1 MQISSISP
9 NFQGRRDNVDALI
22 NMDDNS
28 IRKLAYMQTSAKIDH
43 DKNRKITNTLFYS
56 APLAA
61 GLGTAL
67 LTKNGNTKLFAT
79 QLSGTA
85 GRMAKGLKVAGYWT
99 AGLLAIDLIGGIR
112 KKIAQKSPNARKFDS
127 EHPMPS
133 VFISLAAGLGAL
145 ALVGKGASALGKLS
159 APKFMKKGTA
169 KVAEFLNESRI
180 MVKAKNGYKNLLA
193 KTPSALKEIGATAL
207 DWAPTALLF
216 GGLFHSI
223 ASANA
228 ETKEFAKNYTA
239 LRDRQAN
246 VSRARV
252 RELAMQNDFLMQD
265 AQNKEDMKIIKDNLA
280 DLPQDVVEKV
290 EALQKE
296 RTEEV

>member
-1 MQISSISP
+1 MQVSSIGP

-22 NMDDNS
+22 GMDDNT
-28 IRKLAYMQTSAKIDH
+28 IRQLAYMKTSAKIDH
-43 DKNRKITNTLFYS
+43 DRNRKVTNALFYN

-61 GLGTAL
+61 GLATAL
-67 LTKNGNTKLFAT
+67 LTKSGNTKLFSKELT
-79 QLSGTA
+79 GTA
-85 GRMAKGLKVAGYWT
+85 GRMAKGLKVAAYWT
-99 AGLLAIDLIGGIR
+99 AGLLAIDLLGAA
-112 KKIAQKSPNARKFDS
+112 KNKLAQKSPEVRKFDK
-127 EHPMPS
+127 EHPLLSMGTM
-133 VFISLAAGLGAL
+133 IAAGLGAF
-145 ALVGKGASALGKLS
+145 ALISRGAGKLAKVT
-159 APKFMKKGTA
+159 APKFMQKATSG
-169 KVAEFLNESRI
+169 VADFLNESKI

-228 ETKEFAKNYTA
+228 ENREFAKNYTE
-239 LRDRQAN
+239 LKEKQMN

-265 AQNKEDMKIIKDNLA
+265 AQNKEDVEILNDNLA
-280 DLPQDVVEKV
+280 GLPQEVVDKV
-290 EALQKE
+290 EDLA
-296 RTEEV
+296 

>member
-1 MQISSISP
+1 MQVSSIGP

-22 NMDDNS
+22 GMDDNT
-28 IRKLAYMQTSAKIDH
+28 IRQLAYMKTSAKIDH
-43 DKNRKITNTLFYS
+43 DRNRKVTNALFYN

-61 GLGTAL
+61 GLATAL
-67 LTKNGNTKLFAT
+67 LTKNGNTKLFSKELT
-79 QLSGTA
+79 GTA
-85 GRMAKGLKVAGYWT
+85 GRMAKGLKVAAYWT
-99 AGLLAIDLIGGIR
+99 VGLMAIDLLGVF
-112 KKIAQKSPNARKFDS
+112 KKKLAQKSPEVRKFDK
-127 EHPMPS
+127 EHPLLSMGTM
-133 VFISLAAGLGAL
+133 IAAGLGAFALISRGAGRL
-145 ALVGKGASALGKLS
+145 AKVT
-159 APKFMKKGTA
+159 APKFMQ
-169 KVAEFLNESRI
+169 KVTERAANFLNESRI

-228 ETKEFAKNYTA
+228 ENREFAKNYTE
-239 LRDRQAN
+239 LKEKQMN

-265 AQNKEDMKIIKDNLA
+265 AQNKEDVEILNDNLA
-280 DLPQDVVEKV
+280 GLPQEVVDKV
-290 EALQKE
+290 EDLA
-296 RTEEV
+296 

>member
-1 MQISSISP
+1 MQVSSIGP

-22 NMDDNS
+22 GMDDNT
-28 IRKLAYMQTSAKIDH
+28 IRQLAYMKTSAKIDH
-43 DKNRKITNTLFYS
+43 DRNRKVTNALFYN

-61 GLGTAL
+61 GLATAL
-67 LTKNGNTKLFAT
+67 LTKNGNTKLFSKELT
-79 QLSGTA
+79 GTA
-85 GRMAKGLKVAGYWT
+85 GRMAKGLKVAAYWT
-99 AGLLAIDLIGGIR
+99 AGLMAIDLLGVF
-112 KKIAQKSPNARKFDS
+112 KKKLAQKSPEVRKFDK
-127 EHPMPS
+127 EHPLLSMGTM
-133 VFISLAAGLGAL
+133 IAAGLGAFALISRGAGRL
-145 ALVGKGASALGKLS
+145 AKVT
-159 APKFMKKGTA
+159 APKFMQ
-169 KVAEFLNESRI
+169 KVTERAANFLNESRI

-228 ETKEFAKNYTA
+228 ENREFAKNYTE
-239 LRDRQAN
+239 LKEKQMN

-265 AQNKEDMKIIKDNLA
+265 AQNKEDVEILNDNLA
-280 DLPQDVVEKV
+280 GLPQEVVDKV
-290 EALQKE
+290 EDLA
-296 RTEEV
+296 

>member
-1 MQISSISP
+1 MQVSSIGP

-22 NMDDNS
+22 GMDDNT
-28 IRKLAYMQTSAKIDH
+28 IRQLAYMKTSAKIDH
-43 DKNRKITNTLFYS
+43 DKNRKITNALFYN

-67 LTKNGNTKLFAT
+67 LTKSGNTKLFSKELT
-79 QLSGTA
+79 GTA
-85 GRMAKGLKVAGYWT
+85 GRMAKGLKVAAYWT
-99 AGLLAIDLIGGIR
+99 AGLLAIDLLGAA
-112 KKIAQKSPNARKFDS
+112 KNKLAQKSPEVRKFDK
-127 EHPMPS
+127 EHPLLSLGTM
-133 VFISLAAGLGAL
+133 LAAGIGAI
-145 ALVGKGASALGKLS
+145 ALVGKGASALSKVN
-159 APKFMKKGTA
+159 APKFMQKATTG
-169 KVAEFLNESRI
+169 VADFLNESKI

-228 ETKEFAKNYTA
+228 ENREFAKNYTE
-239 LRDRQAN
+239 LKEKQMN

-265 AQNKEDMKIIKDNLA
+265 AQNKEDVEILNDNLA
-280 DLPQDVVEKV
+280 GLPQEVVDKV
-290 EALQKE
+290 EDLA
-296 RTEEV
+296 

>member
-1 MQISSISP
+1 MQVSSIGP

-22 NMDDNS
+22 GLDDNS
-28 IRKLAYMQTSAKIDH
+28 IRQIAYMKTSAKIDH
-43 DKNRKITNTLFYS
+43 DKNRKVTNTLFYT

-67 LTKNGNTKLFAT
+67 LTKNGNTKLFST

-85 GRMAKGLKVAGYWT
+85 GRMAKGLKVAAYWT
-99 AGLLAIDLIGGIR
+99 AGLLAIDMLGAL
-112 KKIAQKSPNARKFDS
+112 KNKVAQKSPEVRKFDK
-127 EHPMPS
+127 EHPML
-133 VFISLAAGLGAL
+133 SLGTMLAVGIGAL
-145 ALVGKGASALGKLS
+145 ALVGRGAAALSKVN
-159 APKFMKKGTA
+159 APKFMQKATNKTA
-169 KVAEFLNESRI
+169 GFLNESKI

-223 ASANA
+223 GSANA
-228 ETKEFAKNYTA
+228 ENREFAKNYTE
-239 LRDRQAN
+239 LKEKQMN

-252 RELAMQNDFLMQD
+252 RELSMQNDFLMQD
-265 AQNKEDMKIIKDNLA
+265 AKNQEDIRILNDNFA
-280 DLPQDVVEKV
+280 DLENV
-290 EALQKE
+290 
-296 RTEEV
+296 